1 MLLDR
6 AIRGLLPH
14 KRMMKR
20 GPAIT
25 ISIIVGV
32 LFAVFFVYPAG
43 TVVKQA
49 FEGTRANGSHYW
61 TMEFFVSVFQNPIY
75 REGLWNALTLGIVST
90 LATLAIAFPLALIGH
105 RYDFYGKS
113 LLGVLVLAPMI
124 LPPFVGAVGVKQMLG
139 VNGAFN
145 ALLID
150 SGLMDSAYPHD
161 WLANGRFLGIVL
173 MNALHLYPILY
184 MNIAAALA
192 NLDPAMEQAAE
203 NLGCPPWKRFFRI
216 TLPLAMP
223 GVFAGASI
231 VFIWAFTE
239 LGVPLVFD
247 YARVA
252 PVQIFDGLK
261 GLDKNPIPYALTA
274 ILLIVAAG
282 VFALSKLIMGRS
294 PLGTAPRPKGRS
306 TAIKVGPW
314 KSAACT
320 LFFTSVFI
328 IASIPHLGVL
338 LLSLAERW
346 YGTVVP
352 EELTMRHYVEALGN
366 GLVVPSIQ
374 NSLMYAGCA
383 TLLALIIGLSVAWVV
398 VRSDLKA
405 RNLLDAV
412 VMLPLAV
419 PGLVMAFGYLALS
432 QEGKA
437 FHFLVGAG
445 GSPFLLIVVAYAFR
459 RLPYIVRSAVAGLQQ
474 SNPALEEAA
483 KSLGASPL
491 RTLRRVGIPLIGA
504 NLAAG
509 SILAFAFAMLEVSDS
524 LILAQQAQ
532 HYPITKAI
540 YTLLSTLGNG
550 TELAAA
556 LGVWAMVFL
565 SVAIMGAAVL
575 GGKRGGMFKV

>member
-1 MLLDR
+1 
-6 AIRGLLPH
+6 
-14 KRMMKR
+14 MKR
-20 GPAIT
+20 GNAML
-25 ISIIVGV
+25 ISIIVSA
-32 LFAVFFVYPAG
+32 LFAVFFIYPAG
-43 TVVKQA
+43 MVVKQA
-49 FEGTRANGSHYW
+49 FEGTRADGSH
-61 TMEFFVSVFQNPIY
+61 FFTLDYFAAVFRNPIY
-75 REGLWNALTLGIVST
+75 REGLWNAFALGIAST
-90 LATLAIAFPLALIGH
+90 FATLAIAFPLALIGH
-105 RYDFYGKS
+105 RYDFIGKN

-150 SGLMDSAYPHD
+150 IGLMDAAMPYD
-161 WLANGRFLGIVL
+161 WLAHGRFAGIVL

-252 PVQIFDGLK
+252 PVQIFDGIK
-261 GLDKNPIPYALTA
+261 SLDKNPIPYALTA
-274 ILLIVAAG
+274 VLLIVAAA

-294 PLGTAPRPKGRS
+294 PLGTAPRPKGRADS
-306 TAIKVGPW
+306 LRIGGVKG
-314 KSAACT
+314 AACAL
-320 LFFTSVFI
+320 LFLGVFVV
-328 IASIPHLGVL
+328 ATIPHLGVL
-338 LLSLAERW
+338 LLSVAGRW
-346 YGTVVP
+346 YGTVIP
-352 EELTMRHYVEALGN
+352 DELTMRHYVEALGN

-374 NSLMYAGCA
+374 NSLLYAGCA
-383 TLLALIIGLSVAWVV
+383 TVLALIIGLSVAWVV
-398 VRSDLKA
+398 VRSDLKS
-405 RNLLDAV
+405 RGVLDAV

-483 KSLGASPL
+483 KSLGATPL
-491 RTLRRVGIPLIGA
+491 RTLRRVAIPLIGA

-524 LILAQQAQ
+524 LILAQQQQ

-575 GGKRGGMFKV
+575 GGKRGGLFKV

>member
-1 MLLDR
+1 
-6 AIRGLLPH
+6 
-14 KRMMKR
+14 MKR
-20 GPAIT
+20 GQAIT
-25 ISIIVGV
+25 ITVIISIV
-32 LFAVFFVYPAG
+32 FAVFFIYPAG
-43 TVVKQA
+43 MIVKQA
-49 FEGTRANGSHYW
+49 FEGSRADGTPYF
-61 TMEFFVSVFQNPIY
+61 TLDFFAAVFRNPIY
-75 REGLWNALTLGIVST
+75 REGLWNALALGIFST
-90 LATLAIAFPLALIGH
+90 AATLAIAFPLALVGH
-105 RYDFYGKS
+105 RYDFCGKP
-113 LLGVLVLAPMI
+113 LLGVLVLAPLI

-145 ALLID
+145 SFLIKF
-150 SGLMDSAYPHD
+150 GLMEADLPHD
-161 WLANGRFLGIVL
+161 WLANGRFAGIVL

-203 NLGCPPWKRFFRI
+203 NLGCPPWKRFLRV

-231 VFIWAFTE
+231 VFIWSFTE

-261 GLDKNPIPYALTA
+261 GLDRNPIPYALTA
-274 ILLIVAAG
+274 VLLIVAAG
-282 VFALSKLIMGRS
+282 VFAFAKLVLGGS
-294 PLGTAPRPKGRS
+294 SLGTAPRPKGRAS
-306 TAIKVGPW
+306 SLRVSGW
-314 KSAACT
+314 RSAACSG
-320 LFFTSVFI
+320 LFIGVFV
-328 IASIPHLGVL
+328 IASIPHLGVV
-338 LLSLAERW
+338 LLSIAGRW
-346 YGTVVP
+346 YGTIIP
-352 EELTMRHYVEALGN
+352 DELTMGHYVESLGN
-366 GLVVPSIQ
+366 NLVVPSIQ
-374 NSLMYAGCA
+374 NSLLYAGCA
-383 TLLALIIGLSVAWVV
+383 TLIALVIGMSVAWVV
-398 VRSDLKA
+398 VRSDLKC
-405 RNLLDAV
+405 RGVLDAL
-412 VMLPLAV
+412 VMMPLAV
-419 PGLVMAFGYLALS
+419 PGLVMAFGYLSLS

-445 GSPFLLIVVAYAFR
+445 GNPFMLIVIAYAIR
-459 RLPYIVRSAVAGLQQ
+459 RLPYVVRAAVAGLQQ

-483 KSLGASPL
+483 RSLGASPI
-491 RTLRRVGIPLIGA
+491 RTLRRVAIPLIGA

-509 SILAFAFAMLEVSDS
+509 AILAFSFAMLEVSDS
-524 LILAQQAQ
+524 LILAQQQQ

-565 SVAIMGAAVL
+565 SAAIMGAAVL

>member
-1 MLLDR
+1 
-6 AIRGLLPH
+6 
-14 KRMMKR
+14 MKR
-20 GPAIT
+20 GTAIT
-25 ISIIVGV
+25 ITIIVSV
-32 LFAVFFVYPAG
+32 LFAVFFIYPAG
-43 TVVKQA
+43 MVVKQA
-49 FEGTRANGSHYW
+49 FEGTRADGSHYF
-61 TMEFFVSVFQNPIY
+61 TLDFFVSVFRNPIY
-75 REGLWNALTLGIVST
+75 REGLWNAFALGISSMFV
-90 LATLAIAFPLALIGH
+90 TLAIAFPLALIGH
-105 RYDFYGKS
+105 RYDFFGKPV
-113 LLGVLVLAPMI
+113 LGVLVLAPMI
-124 LPPFVGAVGVKQMLG
+124 LPPFVGAVGVKQMMG
-139 VNGAFN
+139 VNGSLN
-145 ALLID
+145 ALLINT
-150 SGLMDSAYPHD
+150 GLMDAALPYD
-161 WLANGRFLGIVL
+161 WLANGRFVGIVL

-184 MNIAAALA
+184 MNIAAALS

-247 YARVA
+247 FSRVA

-274 ILLIVAAG
+274 ILLIVAAA
-282 VFALSKLIMGRS
+282 VFALSKLVMGRS
-294 PLGTAPRPKGRS
+294 PLGTAPKPPGRS
-306 TAIKVGPW
+306 SALRIGGW
-314 KSAACT
+314 KSAACS
-320 LFFTSVFI
+320 LFFLGVFL

-338 LLSLAERW
+338 LLSLAGRW
-346 YGTVVP
+346 YGTVIP
-352 EELTMRHYVEALGN
+352 DEFTLRHYVEALGN

-383 TLLALIIGLSVAWVV
+383 TLIALIIGMSVAWVV
-398 VRSDLKA
+398 VRSDLKS
-405 RNLLDAV
+405 RNFLDAV

-419 PGLVMAFGYLALS
+419 PGLVMAFGYLSLS

-437 FHFLVGAG
+437 FHFLVGSG
-445 GSPFLLIVVAYAFR
+445 GSPFMLIVVAYAFR
-459 RLPYIVRSAVAGLQQ
+459 RLPYVVRSAVAGLQQ

-483 KSLGASPL
+483 KSLGATPL
-491 RTLRRVGIPLIGA
+491 RTLRRVAIPLISA

-509 SILAFAFAMLEVSDS
+509 AILAFAFAMLEVSDS

-565 SVAIMGAAVL
+565 SVAIMGAAIL
-575 GGKRGGMFKV
+575 GGKRGGLFKV

>member
-1 MLLDR
+1 
-6 AIRGLLPH
+6 
-14 KRMMKR
+14 MKR
-20 GPAIT
+20 GTAIS
-25 ISIIVGV
+25 ISIIVTL
-32 LFAVFFVYPAG
+32 LFALFFIYPSG
-43 TVVKQA
+43 MVVKQA
-49 FEGTRANGSHYW
+49 FEATGADGSTRL
-61 TMEFFVSVFQNPIY
+61 TFEFFATVFKNPIY
-75 REGLWNALTLGIVST
+75 REGLWNAFALGTVST
-90 LATLAIAFPLALIGH
+90 LATLAIAFPLALVGH
-105 RYDFYGKS
+105 RYQFPGKT

-139 VNGAFN
+139 VNGSFN

-150 SGLMDSAYPHD
+150 CGLMDAALPFD
-161 WLANGRFLGIVL
+161 WLANGRFTGIVL

-247 YARVA
+247 FARVA

-282 VFALSKLIMGRS
+282 VFAISKLVMGRS
-294 PLGTAPRPKGRS
+294 PLGTAPRPKAR
-306 TAIKVGPW
+306 
-314 KSAACT
+314 SAAVT
-320 LFFTSVFI
+320 LSPLKSVACSGFFLVIFLVASV
-328 IASIPHLGVL
+328 PHLGVL
-338 LLSLAERW
+338 LLSLAGRW

-352 EELTMRHYVEALGN
+352 DVFTLRHYSEALGN

-374 NSLMYAGCA
+374 NSLTYAGCA
-383 TLLALIIGLSVAWVV
+383 TLLALIIGLAVAWVV
-398 VRSDLKA
+398 VRSDLKF
-405 RNLLDAV
+405 RHTLDAI

-483 KSLGASPL
+483 KSLGATPL
-491 RTLRRVGIPLIGA
+491 RTLRRVAIPLIGA

-540 YTLLSTLGNG
+540 YTLLGTLGNG

-575 GGKRGGMFKV
+575 GGKRGGLFKV

>member
-1 MLLDR
+1 TRADGSAAWTLEFLL
-6 AIRGLLPH
+6 
-14 KRMMKR
+14 
-20 GPAIT
+20 
-25 ISIIVGV
+25 
-32 LFAVFFVYPAG
+32 AVF
-43 TVVKQA
+43 
-49 FEGTRANGSHYW
+49 ANP
-61 TMEFFVSVFQNPIY
+61 VY
-75 REGLWNALTLGIVST
+75 REGMWNALALGAVST
-90 LATLAIAFPLALIGH
+90 AVTLLIAFPLALVGH
-105 RYDFYGKS
+105 RWDFTGKS
-113 LLGVLVLAPMI
+113 VLGVLVLAPLI

-139 VNGAFN
+139 VNGAVN
-145 ALLID
+145 ALLIKA
-150 SGLMDSAYPHD
+150 GLMDAAMPHD
-161 WLANGRFLGIVL
+161 WLAHGRFAGIVI

-203 NLGCPPWKRFFRI
+203 NLGAPPWKRFLRI

-223 GVFAGASI
+223 GVFAGSSL
-231 VFIWAFTE
+231 VFIWSFTE

-261 GLDKNPIPYALTA
+261 GLENNPIPYALTA
-274 ILLIVAAG
+274 ILLIISAL
-282 VFALSKLIMGRS
+282 VFAVAKLVLGRS

-306 TAIKVGPW
+306 SSPRVRGW
-314 KSAACT
+314 RAALCAL
-320 LFFTSVFI
+320 LFSGVFLV
-328 IASIPHLGVL
+328 ASIPHLGVL
-338 LLSLAERW
+338 LLSLAGRW
-346 YGTVVP
+346 YGTIIP
-352 EELTMRHYVEALGN
+352 DELTLRHYIEALGN

-374 NSLMYAGCA
+374 NSLLYAGCA
-383 TLLALIIGLSVAWVV
+383 TVVALAVGLSVAWVV
-398 VRSDLKA
+398 VRSRL
-405 RNLLDAV
+405 RFRGLLDTF

-432 QEGKA
+432 QQGKP

-445 GSPFLLIVVAYAFR
+445 GSPFLLLVIAYAIR
-459 RLPYIVRSAVAGLQQ
+459 RLPYIVRAAVAGLQQ
-474 SNPALEEAA
+474 SNPVLEEAA
-483 KSLGASPL
+483 QSLGATPL
-491 RTLRRVGIPLIGA
+491 RAMTRVAIPLIGA

-509 SILAFAFAMLEVSDS
+509 CILAFAFAMLEVSDS

-575 GGKRGGMFKV
+575 AGKRGGMFKV

>member
-1 MLLDR
+1 
-6 AIRGLLPH
+6 
-14 KRMMKR
+14 MKR
-20 GPAIT
+20 GHAIA
-25 ISIIVGV
+25 ISLAVTA
-32 LFAVFFVYPAG
+32 LFAVFFLYPAG
-43 TVVKQA
+43 MVVKQA
-49 FEGTRANGSHYW
+49 FEGTRADGSH
-61 TMEFFVSVFQNPIY
+61 FFTLDFFGSVFANPIY
-75 REGLWNALTLGIVST
+75 REGLWNAFALGIVST
-90 LATLAIAFPLALIGH
+90 MATLAIAFPLALVGH
-105 RYDFYGKS
+105 RFDFFAKPV
-113 LLGVLVLAPMI
+113 LGVLVLAPMI

-145 ALLID
+145 ALLIK
-150 SGLMDSAYPHD
+150 SGLMDAELPFD
-161 WLANGRFLGIVL
+161 WLAHGRFAGIVM

-184 MNIAAALA
+184 MNIAAALS

-231 VFIWAFTE
+231 VFIWSFTE

-274 ILLIVAAG
+274 VLLITAAV
-282 VFALSKLIMGRS
+282 VFALSKLVLGKS
-294 PLGTAPRPKGRS
+294 PLGTAPRPKGRAS
-306 TAIKVGPW
+306 SLRLHGW
-314 KSAACT
+314 KSAACSG
-320 LFFTSVFI
+320 FFLSVFLF
-328 IASIPHLGVL
+328 ASIPHLGVI
-338 LLSLAERW
+338 LLSIAGRW
-346 YGTVVP
+346 YGTVLP
-352 EELTMRHYVEALGN
+352 DEFTMRHYIEALGN
-366 GLVVPSIQ
+366 GVVVPSIQ
-374 NSLMYAGCA
+374 NSLLYAGCA
-383 TLLALIIGLSVAWVV
+383 TLVALVIGLSVAWVV
-398 VRSDLKA
+398 VRSDLKS
-405 RNLLDAV
+405 RNFLDAL
-412 VMLPLAV
+412 VMMPLAV
-419 PGLVMAFGYLALS
+419 PGLVMAFGYLSLS

-445 GSPFLLIVVAYAFR
+445 GSPFLLIVVAYAIR
-459 RLPYIVRSAVAGLQQ
+459 RLPYIVRASVAGLQQ
-474 SNPALEEAA
+474 SNPTLEEAA
-483 KSLGASPL
+483 KSLGATPS
-491 RTLRRVGIPLIGA
+491 RTMRRIAIPLIGA

-524 LILAQQAQ
+524 LILAQQQQ
-532 HYPITKAI
+532 HFPITKAI

>member
-1 MLLDR
+1 
-6 AIRGLLPH
+6 
-14 KRMMKR
+14 MKR
-20 GPAIT
+20 GTAILIT
-25 ISIIVGV
+25 IVVSV
-32 LFAVFFVYPAG
+32 LFAVFFLFPAG
-43 TVVKQA
+43 MVVKQA
-49 FEGTRANGSHYW
+49 FEGTRPDKSH
-61 TMEFFVSVFQNPIY
+61 FFTLDFFFAIFRNPIY
-75 REGLWNALTLGIVST
+75 REGLWNAFALGLVST
-90 LATLAIAFPLALIGH
+90 LATLAIAFPLALVSH
-105 RYDFYGKS
+105 RYDFFGKPV
-113 LLGVLVLAPMI
+113 LGVLVLAPMI
-124 LPPFVGAVGVKQMLG
+124 LPPFVGAVGIKQMLG
-139 VNGAFN
+139 VNGVFN

-150 SGLMDSAYPHD
+150 LGFMDASLPYD
-161 WLANGRFLGIVL
+161 WLANGRFAGIVL

-274 ILLIVAAG
+274 VLLIVAAL
-282 VFALSKLIMGRS
+282 VFAVSKLVMGRS

-306 TAIKVGPW
+306 SSLKVTGF
-314 KSAACT
+314 KSFACFL
-320 LFFTSVFI
+320 LFAGVFVL
-328 IASIPHLGVL
+328 ATIPHAGVVL
-338 LLSLAERW
+338 VSIAERW

-352 EELTMRHYVEALGN
+352 DEFTMRHYIEALGN

-374 NSLMYAGCA
+374 NSLLYAGCA
-383 TLLALIIGLSVAWVV
+383 TLVALIVGLCVAWVV
-398 VRSDLKA
+398 VRSDLKF
-405 RNLLDAV
+405 RGLLDAM
-412 VMLPLAV
+412 VMMPLAV

-437 FHFLVGAG
+437 FHFLIGPG
-445 GSPFLLIVVAYAFR
+445 GSPFLLIVVAYATR
-459 RLPYIVRSAVAGLQQ
+459 RLPYVVRSAVAGLQQ

-483 KSLGASPL
+483 RSLGATPL
-491 RTLRRVGIPLIGA
+491 GTLRKVSIPLIGA

-524 LILAQQAQ
+524 LILAQQEQ

-565 SVAIMGAAVL
+565 SVAIMGAAIL
-575 GGKRGGMFKV
+575 GGKRGGLFKV

>member
-1 MLLDR
+1 
-6 AIRGLLPH
+6 
-14 KRMMKR
+14 MKR
-20 GPAIT
+20 GPAIFIT
-25 ISIIVGV
+25 LLVCA

-43 TVVKQA
+43 MVVRQA
-49 FEGTRANGSHYW
+49 FEGPDGFTF
-61 TMEFFVSVFQNPIY
+61 EFFAAIFQNPIY
-75 REGLWNALTLGIVST
+75 REGLWNSFAIGSAST
-90 LATLAIAFPLALIGH
+90 LAALCIAFPLALVGH
-105 RYDFYGKS
+105 RYDFIGKPA
-113 LLGVLVLAPMI
+113 LGVLVLAPMI

-145 ALLID
+145 AALVKA
-150 SGLMDSAYPHD
+150 GLMDAANPFD
-161 WLANGRFLGIVL
+161 WLAEGRLAGIVL
-173 MNALHLYPILY
+173 MIAFNLYPILY
-184 MNIAAALA
+184 MNIAAALS

-223 GVFAGASI
+223 GVFAGSAI

-247 YARVA
+247 FGRTAS
-252 PVQIFDGLK
+252 VQIFDGLK

-274 ILLIVAAG
+274 VLLIVAAS
-282 VFALSKLIMGRS
+282 VFTLSKFVMGRS

-306 TAIKVGPW
+306 NSLRLRGIK
-314 KSAACT
+314 SFACAA
-320 LFFTSVFI
+320 LFLGVFLL
-328 IASIPHLGVL
+328 ASIPHLGVL
-338 LLSLAERW
+338 MLSLAGRW
-346 YGTVVP
+346 YGTVIP
-352 EELTMRHYVEALGN
+352 DQFTIQHYVEALGN

-383 TLLALIIGLSVAWVV
+383 TLLALGIGLCVAWVV
-398 VRSDLKA
+398 VRSDL
-405 RNLLDAV
+405 RLRGVLDAV

-432 QEGKA
+432 QEGKP

-445 GSPFLLIVVAYAFR
+445 GSPFMLLVIAYAIR
-459 RLPYIVRSAVAGLQQ
+459 RLPYVVRSAVAGLQQ
-474 SNPALEEAA
+474 SNPMLEEAA
-483 KSLGASPL
+483 KSLGATPA
-491 RTLRRVGIPLIGA
+491 RTLRRVAIPLIGA

-532 HYPITKAI
+532 HFPITKAI
-540 YTLLSTLGNG
+540 YSLLSTLGNG

-565 SVAIMGAAVL
+565 SVAIMGAAIL
-575 GGKRGGMFKV
+575 GGKRGGLFKV